1 MTTEFENTRRLKL
14 FVQRGLLGH
23 VTRNLAAVFAHFE
36 GTRIIVATYFF
47 DEASEKDR
55 EYIEIAAT
63 EVIADFP
70 SGYTIET
77 CYGVLMD
84 MELNS
89 MLTCVFLRAEA
100 AEYVNDKN
108 TQRR

>member
-1 MTTEFENTRRLKL
+1 MTTEFENIGRLKL

-23 VTRNLAAVFAHFE
+23 VTRNLAAAFAHLE
-36 GTRIIVATYFF
+36 GTRIVVAAYFF
-47 DEASEKDR
+47 DEATEKDH
-55 EYIEIAAT
+55 EYVEIAAT

-77 CYGVLMD
+77 RYGVLKD

-100 AEYVNDKN
+100 IEYVNGKN
-108 TQRR
+108 THRR